1 MGVMGVPGV
10 IGMIGG
16 VRVLGDVGGFGGV
29 GGIRPGKCGQKKSSW
44 LFTDGYVIVCKAD
57 NTVRGATDIFI

>member
-1 MGVMGVPGV
+1 MGVPGV
-10 IGMIGG
+10 MGMIGG

-44 LFTDGYVIVCKAD
+44 LFTDGYTESGAGMILR
-57 NTVRGATDIFI
+57 VRVRQGGPV